1 MLLRLAVISTF
12 REGHTLKEYSYHLPF
27 KNRWGIISQMIPITG
42 IKEQEGEL
50 ASFRDGSFVKALF
63 CYPDGTLM

>member
-1 MLLRLAVISTF
+1 
-12 REGHTLKEYSYHLPF
+12 
-27 KNRWGIISQMIPITG
+27 MIPITG